1 MLLASKTVATYM
13 YQVMFEIS
21 THFGY
26 LLIKENSKLFK
37 KDQNIFQLLCTVCMY
52 FPYFPGW
59 LDDIGLPQYKDSFSD
74 GSVDGRMLNYLT
86 FVSSEDL
93 CLDNGFS

>member
-1 MLLASKTVATYM
+1 
-13 YQVMFEIS
+13 
-21 THFGY
+21 
-26 LLIKENSKLFK
+26 
-37 KDQNIFQLLCTVCMY
+37 MY
-52 FPYFPGW
+52 FSHFPGW

-93 CLDNGFS
+93 RLNKGFACSVSGPVQ

>member
-1 MLLASKTVATYM
+1 MHVFS
-13 YQVMFEIS
+13 S
-21 THFGY
+21 
-26 LLIKENSKLFK
+26 
-37 KDQNIFQLLCTVCMY
+37 
-52 FPYFPGW
+52 FPGW

-93 CLDNGFS
+93 SLSKGFSWTVPGPV

>member
-1 MLLASKTVATYM
+1 
-13 YQVMFEIS
+13 
-21 THFGY
+21 
-26 LLIKENSKLFK
+26 
-37 KDQNIFQLLCTVCMY
+37 MY
-52 FPYFPGW
+52 FPHFPGW

-93 CLDNGFS
+93 SLSRGF

>member
-1 MLLASKTVATYM
+1 
-13 YQVMFEIS
+13 
-21 THFGY
+21 
-26 LLIKENSKLFK
+26 
-37 KDQNIFQLLCTVCMY
+37 MY
-52 FPYFPGW
+52 FLYFPGW

-93 CLDNGFS
+93 SLDMGLSWTVSRPM

>member
-1 MLLASKTVATYM
+1 MLLAFKTVAT

-26 LLIKENSKLFK
+26 AWIKENSNLFK
-37 KDQNIFQLLCTVCMY
+37 KNQNIYNFYVCMY

-86 FVSSEDL
+86 FVSSKDL
-93 CLDNGFS
+93 SPSKGFS